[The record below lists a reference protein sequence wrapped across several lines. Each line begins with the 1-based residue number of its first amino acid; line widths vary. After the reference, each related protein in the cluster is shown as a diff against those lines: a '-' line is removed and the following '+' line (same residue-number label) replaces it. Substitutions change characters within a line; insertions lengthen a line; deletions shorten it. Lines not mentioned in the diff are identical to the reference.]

1 MLRIKAKMVVDSI
14 ERLTA
19 NHVGGDQERA
29 KTYVTVRGAIVE
41 EYADPS
47 RDPAVLA
54 VSADEIVFTVRRN
67 EDGSD
72 PVRVGQ
78 ELIVTITDEK

>member
-1 MLRIKAKMVVDSI
+1 MLQVKAKMVVESI
-14 ERLTA
+14 GRLTA

-29 KTYVTVRGAIVE
+29 KRYVIVRGSAWAN
-41 EYADPS
+41 ADHNT
-47 RDPAVLA
+47 DPQVLD
-54 VSADEIVFTVRRN
+54 VSAQEIVFIARRN